1 MSKMKSSSALALLIL
16 INLSFVMGKPVSF
29 YVCGRSFLSLSFFS
43 TRVQNLVPLLIQEP
57 TEVASV
63 TLLLY

>member
-16 INLSFVMGKPVSF
+16 LNLSVTV
-29 YVCGRSFLSLSFFS
+29 VGRFSRSLFFS